1 MKKTIAL
8 CILGLFIVSGIGAAA
23 QSVGTTTRSTATV
36 SFSQPTLTSDNTYVS
51 VSLNE
56 ANAFLMKQGKP
67 VLPSYTQTFT
77 YPFGTTIKSVMV
89 TPQDIHQEQLLSD
102 LAPTPAI
109 VGLDQPLTV
118 ASTDYGTDPYP
129 ATWFN
134 YRVGCGLENGARRII
149 VDVDVYPIQYNPAEN
164 TISWAGQ
171 ANIVVT
177 YDEPS
182 TPPNPSFLDSYKLV
196 VIGPS
201 TYSSQIAPLITHK
214 TGMGVA
220 SKFVSITD
228 ITGSV
233 YFPVAGRDLQE
244 QIKYFIKNAIE
255 NWNIDEVLLV
265 GGNSSIPARVTH
277 VHIADDP
284 DYGHE
289 LFSSDL
295 YYADIYDSGS
305 QFCSWDSNGN
315 NVFGEYDWNGQTDT
329 VDLHADVYIARIPAS
344 STTQVTSV
352 VNKIIGYEDTPGYQQ
367 SWFPNLALV
376 GGDSF
381 DDSPTNINEG
391 EYANQKVADL
401 LTGFIPTKLWVSN
414 GKLTGYTPTG
424 LQNIIN
430 TIEAGCGFMD
440 FNGHGATSIW
450 ATHPHTDFG
459 TWVPTPIRIPGGLH
473 ANDVQNFDNGNKL
486 PIVTVEA
493 CDTARFGPDP
503 NCFNWA
509 FLYNA
514 NGGAIGTFGAT
525 GIGYSYIGT
534 GVTQGLIGKM
544 GLDTYKAYKTNG
556 AKTFGEMW
564 YRALE
569 RYITSGMAAED
580 YKTVEEWQPFGDPSM
595 VIQEASNPP
604 AKPTTPSGQ
613 ASGKIGTSYTYTSSA
628 TDPDGDK
635 VYLMFD
641 WGDNTTSG
649 WVGPY
654 NSGATGTASHTWSK
668 QGSFSVKVMAKD
680 THGKFSVW
688 SNPLPIQMPL
698 TNQYA
703 FGHPLLQFLQW
714 LVAQFPNAFQFLHAL
729 LG

>member
-1 MKKTIAL
+1 MKKTLVL
-8 CILGLFIVSGIGAAA
+8 CIVGLFIVSGIGAAA
-23 QSVGTTTRSTATV
+23 QSVGTTSRSTATV
-36 SFSQPTLTSDNTYVS
+36 SFSQPTLTSDNAYVS

-89 TPQDIHQEQLLSD
+89 TPQDIHQEPLSSI

-109 VGLDQPLTV
+109 IGLDQPITV

-129 ATWFN
+129 PTWFD
-134 YRVGCGLENGARRII
+134 YRVGCGLENDGRRII
-149 VDVDVYPIQYNPAEN
+149 VNVDVYPIQYNPVEK
-164 TISWAGQ
+164 TISWAQ
-171 ANIVVT
+171 KANIVVT

-182 TPPNPSFLDSYKLV
+182 TPPQSSFLDTYQLV
-196 VIGPS
+196 VIAPS
-201 TYSSQIAPLITHK
+201 TYSSNIAPLITHK
-214 TGMGVA
+214 NSMGIT
-220 SKFVSITD
+220 SKFVSLTD

-233 YFPVAGRDLQE
+233 YFPVTGRDTQE

-255 NWNIDEVLLV
+255 NWNIKYVLLF
-265 GGNSSIPARVTH
+265 GGNTSLPARVTH

-284 DYGHE
+284 DYGWE

-295 YYADIYDSGS
+295 YFADIYDKNS

-315 NVFGEYDWNGQTDT
+315 NIFGEFNWNGQTDT
-329 VDLHADVYIARIPAS
+329 VDLHADVYLARIPAS
-344 STTQVTSV
+344 STTQVTWV

-367 SWFPNLALV
+367 SWFPNLVLV

-381 DDSPTNINEG
+381 DDGGINEG

-401 LTGFIPTKLWVSN
+401 MTGFIPTKLWVSN

-450 ATHPHTDFG
+450 ATHPHEDFG

-473 ANDVQNFDNGNKL
+473 AADVAGFANGNKL

-509 FLYNA
+509 FLYNS

-544 GLDTYKAYKTNG
+544 GVDTYKAFKTNG

-569 RYITSGMAAED
+569 RYITTGMAAED
-580 YKTVEEWQPFGDPSM
+580 YKTVEEWQPFGDPSLI
-595 VIQEASNPP
+595 IQEASNPP
-604 AKPTTPSGQ
+604 AKPTTPSGPP
-613 ASGKIGTSYTYTSSA
+613 SGKTGTSYTYTSSA
-628 TDPDGDK
+628 TDPDGDQ

-668 QGSFSVKVMAKD
+668 QGSFSVKVLAKD

-688 SNPLPIQMPL
+688 SDPLPIQMPL
-698 TNQYA
+698 TNGYSVN
-703 FGHPLLQFLQW
+703 HPLLQFLQW
-714 LVAQFPNAFQFLHAL
+714 LVVRFPNAFLLLHAL